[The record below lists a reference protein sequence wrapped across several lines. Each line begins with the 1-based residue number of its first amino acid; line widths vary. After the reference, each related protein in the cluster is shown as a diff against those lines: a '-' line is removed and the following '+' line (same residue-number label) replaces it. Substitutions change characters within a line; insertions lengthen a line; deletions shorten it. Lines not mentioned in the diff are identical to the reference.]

1 MPGIE
6 LRLHIHSLVNLQFI
20 SIDERIMMEGPSEVK
35 GRKRTKRVS
44 QYVAEKRI

>member
-20 SIDERIMMEGPSEVK
+20 SID
-35 GRKRTKRVS
+35 KRLLWRDLV
-44 QYVAEKRI
+44 R